1 MTGKKPTKPPA
12 EAGACTKVERRAFSQ
27 AMRSVLID
35 SFLSAIDSGDPSAAP
50 GLHALLAEGLRAGDL
65 TEGERDLLADM
76 HESIARGKA
85 ADVAMMT
92 NKLRGRPRQVLRDR
106 EAINHVDGMIRMRDL
121 AKGNARA
128 AELVGDLANM
138 SKEAIYRVAGKR
150 VGMDG
155 KEVKK
160 IYLRYLRQGE

>member
-1 MTGKKPTKPPA
+1 
-12 EAGACTKVERRAFSQ
+12 
-27 AMRSVLID
+27 
-35 SFLSAIDSGDPSAAP
+35 
-50 GLHALLAEGLRAGDL
+50 
-65 TEGERDLLADM
+65 
-76 HESIARGKA
+76 
-85 ADVAMMT
+85 
-92 NKLRGRPRQVLRDR
+92 
-106 EAINHVDGMIRMRDL
+106 MRDL